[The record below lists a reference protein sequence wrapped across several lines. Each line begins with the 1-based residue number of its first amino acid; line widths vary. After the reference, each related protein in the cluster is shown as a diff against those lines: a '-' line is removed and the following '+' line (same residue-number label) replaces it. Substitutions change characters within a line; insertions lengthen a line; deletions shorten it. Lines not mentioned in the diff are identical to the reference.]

1 MHDLAVVITP
11 ITVPKWGLSME
22 EGVVVEW
29 HVQEGDKVEFG
40 QELLDIETSKIV
52 NAVESNQ
59 TGVFR
64 RAVEDAGA
72 TVLVGQL
79 IGVIADESVTDDEVD
94 AYVEEFT
101 KSYVPPELEDNE
113 ESNTK
118 FLDISGNRFH
128 YTSVEHE
135 DNKNLT
141 ILLIHGFGGDCN
153 NWMFNIGELAKEHTV
168 YALDLPGHGGSSK
181 VIDDGSLNQLATAVL
196 EFMDAMGL
204 VVAHV
209 IGHSLGA
216 AVAMEVAKIQA
227 GRVASL
233 GLLAPCGLGEKI
245 NNDYVRGFID
255 GQSRRELKQTLGLLF
270 ADKSLVSRDMVD
282 DVLKYK
288 RTDGVTAALGKIA
301 ESVFPSGIQKHNFRD
316 LLNSLQ
322 SLSISIIWGDLD
334 EISDPKHSEGLH
346 ESIEITMIEG
356 IGHMP
361 HMEAASEVN
370 KLLLAHVSRMG

>member
-1 MHDLAVVITP
+1 
-11 ITVPKWGLSME
+11 
-22 EGVVVEW
+22 
-29 HVQEGDKVEFG
+29 
-40 QELLDIETSKIV
+40 
-52 NAVESNQ
+52 
-59 TGVFR
+59 
-64 RAVEDAGA
+64 
-72 TVLVGQL
+72 
-79 IGVIADESVTDDEVD
+79 
-94 AYVEEFT
+94 
-101 KSYVPPELEDNE
+101 
-113 ESNTK
+113 
-118 FLDISGNRFH
+118 
-128 YTSVEHE
+128 
-135 DNKNLT
+135 
-141 ILLIHGFGGDCN
+141 
-153 NWMFNIGELAKEHTV
+153 
-168 YALDLPGHGGSSK
+168 
-181 VIDDGSLNQLATAVL
+181 
-196 EFMDAMGL
+196 
-204 VVAHV
+204 
-209 IGHSLGA
+209 
-216 AVAMEVAKIQA
+216 MEVAKIQA

-370 KLLLAHVSRMG
+370 KLLLAHVSSMG